1 MTQPPR
7 DWDREMAKIDRAMA
21 DQPPAAPAGRPVA
34 IRTAGAPPPAAPPA
48 RVTVAPAAAGRARV
62 ATWMRVLL
70 TIALGVGL
78 VFWPYAKSCGLGLS
92 LYLAAIAITGLSGVW
107 AAFSAWHRRQGLA
120 HLLALLVVAWTL
132 ALGAREVL
140 PRIGYAR
147 QGAAWRCT

>member
-7 DWDREMAKIDRAMA
+7 DWDKEMAEIDRAMA
-21 DQPPAAPAGRPVA
+21 APPPAPPAGRPVA
-34 IRTAGAPPPAAPPA
+34 IRTAGAPAPAAPPPK
-48 RVTVAPAAAGRARV
+48 VMVAPAAAGRARF

-92 LYLAAIAITGLSGVW
+92 LYLAAIAITGLSAVW

-120 HLLALLVVAWTL
+120 HLLALLVVAWTV
-132 ALGAREVL
+132 ALDAREVL
-140 PRIGYAR
+140 PRVGYASHS
-147 QGAAWRCT
+147 AAWRCS